1 MTASTA
7 SGTFRAALDEHL
19 AALCARDVDRFAAT
33 LGDDAIVVDGA
44 GELNC
49 GTDAVLQSHAEWFG
63 MAEPWTFAYDVV
75 FARETPSSGLALLE
89 VTYRHTPDAAPSRFL
104 LSLVFERD
112 ATGAFKFVYDQNTP
126 LPRLSE
132 EAGG

>member
-1 MTASTA
+1 MTPLPASA
-7 SGTFRAALDEHL
+7 VTFRAALDEHL

-44 GELNC
+44 GELKR
-49 GTDAVLQSHAEWFG
+49 GTGAVLQSHAEWFR

-75 FARETPSSGLALLE
+75 FTRETPSSGLALLD

-126 LPRLSE
+126 VGR
-132 EAGG
+132 